1 MDKLVY
7 YKQIN
12 DETKVAYQNVD
23 KFKKFGKIR
32 KIIEEEVKEEEK
44 KEEWVIYR
52 FAYHISQNAFKNG
65 NWLLIALIY
74 FQ

>member
-7 YKQIN
+7 YKQI
-12 DETKVAYQNVD
+12 DDDTKVAYQNVD

-44 KEEWVIYR
+44 K
-52 FAYHISQNAFKNG
+52 
-65 NWLLIALIY
+65 
-74 FQ
+74 